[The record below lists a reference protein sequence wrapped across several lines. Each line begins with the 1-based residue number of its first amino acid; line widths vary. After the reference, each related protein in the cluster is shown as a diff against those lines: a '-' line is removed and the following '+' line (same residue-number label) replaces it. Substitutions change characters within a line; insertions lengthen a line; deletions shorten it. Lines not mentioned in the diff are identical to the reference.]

1 MLCSEAFLRN
11 LRRLPAMSDR
21 RIEILLPPLDFR
33 QQMQTPEIHAAFFIA
48 TAFPHLKC
56 LSDKALRLVVC
67 LLSFVK
73 LADCRQRIRIGCI
86 PSVRN
91 RTAQCLR
98 RLIALQSLLRLAH
111 AFIQRPHRHV
121 ARRNLRI
128 FLAQKLLLP
137 LQSLFAQ
144 RKCLFKFLLAAVIHT
159 EVAQRIRIKNMLLPQ
174 HPLHNLQNLPM
185 HLQRSVILPVL
196 TAQRRQRIQAV
207 DEIQMLLAHQP
218 SADFHRLFA
227 VFHRQIQ

>member
-1 MLCSEAFLRN
+1 MGV
-11 LRRLPAMSDR
+11 D
-21 RIEILLPPLDFR
+21 
-33 QQMQTPEIHAAFFIA
+33 AA
-48 TAFPHLKC
+48 H
-56 LSDKALRLVVC
+56 
-67 LLSFVK
+67 
-73 LADCRQRIRIGCI
+73 G
-86 PSVRN
+86 
-91 RTAQCLR
+91 
-98 RLIALQSLLRLAH
+98 
-111 AFIQRPHRHV
+111 RHI
-121 ARRNLRI
+121 NH
-128 FLAQKLLLP
+128 FLAQNLP
-137 LQSLFAQ
+137 VRHDDDQIRIQSP
-144 RKCLFKFLLAAVIHT
+144 